1 MRFPRRHHYACELP
15 GAVPIACVLF
25 LMLYFLLANSSHLL
39 VQGTPLSLPNA
50 KGQALGPGL
59 FADSVVVAMAMDSE
73 SPGGVQYW
81 VHNRSMSA
89 SGLRAE
95 LSRLA
100 AQARPEHG
108 GLLLVLKAD
117 RNVTSEALARL
128 SELAAEARVKQVWLA
143 HRADLFDAV
152 ETGP

>member
-1 MRFPRRHHYACELP
+1 MRFPRRHQYACELP

-50 KGQALGPGL
+50 EGQALGPGL

-108 GLLLVLKAD
+108 GLLLVLKACSMSI
-117 RNVTSEALARL
+117 VSRL
-128 SELAAEARVKQVWLA
+128 LAAAFLSLKIELRILCSCEF
-143 HRADLFDAV
+143 HDS
-152 ETGP
+152 